1 MRGHLLLVSLENHV
15 GSLCHHFASVVVET
29 FTPAPKCMTDRTDS
43 SAHRRLL
50 LDGRLAGSS
59 CLGGALAWGL
69 GGHLDKLVPG
79 SRVHASCL
87 RG

>member
-1 MRGHLLLVSLENHV
+1 MRGHLSLVSLENHV
-15 GSLCHHFASVVVET
+15 GSLCHHFASVIVET

-59 CLGGALAWGL
+59 CLVGCAGMGPWRT
-69 GGHLDKLVPG
+69 
-79 SRVHASCL
+79 S
-87 RG
+87 